1 MESLV
6 VFHSKYMTINE
17 IAKLAG
23 VSRTTVSRYLN
34 GGYVSADKKAVIK
47 KVIDETGYTP
57 SASAQNLRTKKTNY
71 VGVIIPKINSDSISR
86 MVSGISAV
94 LSANG
99 YQMLL
104 ACTENHETE
113 EVKYLNL
120 FRENHVD
127 GIILIGTIFTQA
139 HKKALE
145 ALMVP
150 VIILG
155 QNIDGYSCIYSDDY
169 NAAHSLG
176 QEIVKEGNNFAMIS
190 VTQKDIAVGYNRRQG
205 FIDAIEEAGKHIAE
219 NAIFEGNFTM
229 DAGYNLT
236 SQVLQAYPGTD
247 TLICATDTIAAGA
260 IRKLHEMGKEIPR
273 DIQVT
278 GFGDSSLALAT
289 TPVLTTVH
297 FYYEEAGQNAAQMLL
312 EEMRISTNSKEK
324 GAIDSSALRKKLQ
337 LDFEV
342 RINDSTR

>member
-1 MESLV
+1 MIPYIQNLIYNGEREEMEYLV
-6 VFHSKYMTINE
+6 LFHSKYMTINE

-94 LSANG
+94 LSNNG

-127 GIILIGTIFTQA
+127 GIILIEQY
-139 HKKALE
+139 L
-145 ALMVP
+145 P
-150 VIILG
+150 
-155 QNIDGYSCIYSDDY
+155 
-169 NAAHSLG
+169 
-176 QEIVKEGNNFAMIS
+176 
-190 VTQKDIAVGYNRRQG
+190 R
-205 FIDAIEEAGKHIAE
+205 
-219 NAIFEGNFTM
+219 
-229 DAGYNLT
+229 LT
-236 SQVLQAYPGTD
+236 
-247 TLICATDTIAAGA
+247 
-260 IRKLHEMGKEIPR
+260 RKLWK
-273 DIQVT
+273 
-278 GFGDSSLALAT
+278 
-289 TPVLTTVH
+289 
-297 FYYEEAGQNAAQMLL
+297 LL
-312 EEMRISTNSKEK
+312 WYP
-324 GAIDSSALRKKLQ
+324 
-337 LDFEV
+337 
-342 RINDSTR
+342 